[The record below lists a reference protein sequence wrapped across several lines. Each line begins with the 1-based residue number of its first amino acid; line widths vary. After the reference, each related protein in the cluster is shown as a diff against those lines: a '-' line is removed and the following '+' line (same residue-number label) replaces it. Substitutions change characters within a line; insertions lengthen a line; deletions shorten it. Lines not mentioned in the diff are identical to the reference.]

1 MDKSG
6 HIGSRRCRFRR
17 TLLSVCTCL
26 LLVPAVSRAQV
37 PVEDSSPAVT
47 RISPKFFGPYA
58 FPVPDLMEGRI
69 RSGLYAELA
78 GDAVAGRIGGDGS
91 TDWTWAP
98 TFRVSIPLWTDRA
111 SLSIWGE
118 LHEWYRDTPAAREA
132 RRVSAERPLSGH
144 NFGNLWFALE
154 IQALLERERRPSV
167 SLRAATLS
175 ANGDGYALARHYDAP
190 GYFFDVSAGKS
201 FRTGAEGRLRVSA
214 TAGFVCWQ
222 TDRGRQNDAWLLGM
236 KLSWSNPRVSCSAE
250 YGQYN
255 GWEKNR
261 QAESGIESGDCPMAL
276 KSRIELHFGS
286 FSPFI
291 YMQYGLRDWPFTQ
304 LRLGLAWSFDLLGS
318 LRSGQAR

>member
-1 MDKSG
+1 M
-6 HIGSRRCRFRR
+6 
-17 TLLSVCTCL
+17 
-26 LLVPAVSRAQV
+26 
-37 PVEDSSPAVT
+37 
-47 RISPKFFGPYA
+47 
-58 FPVPDLMEGRI
+58 
-69 RSGLYAELA
+69 
-78 GDAVAGRIGGDGS
+78 
-91 TDWTWAP
+91 
-98 TFRVSIPLWTDRA
+98 
-111 SLSIWGE
+111 
-118 LHEWYRDTPAAREA
+118 
-132 RRVSAERPLSGH
+132 
-144 NFGNLWFALE
+144 
-154 IQALLERERRPSV
+154 
-167 SLRAATLS
+167 
-175 ANGDGYALARHYDAP
+175 
-190 GYFFDVSAGKS
+190 
-201 FRTGAEGRLRVSA
+201 SA

-261 QAESGIESGDCPMAL
+261 QAESGTESGDCPMAL